1 MKMKDYYQ
9 ILGVSRNAT
18 LDEIKKA
25 YKKLA
30 RKYHPDLNPG
40 DKEAE
45 EKFKEIQE
53 AYSVLSDPKKREQ
66 YDRFGFV
73 GDFQQTGAQDF
84 YTGFEGFDFSEF
96 GTSTFKDFFDAFF
109 GRTVR
114 RRGPE
119 KGEDLHYTMN
129 ISFEDSIKGLR
140 TRIKLFRKV
149 TCPSCGGYG
158 YSKGKERICP
168 VCGGSGKI
176 NLQRGFMKFFTT
188 CSNCQG
194 TGKIPGDPC
203 YYCNGEGLVEKEEII
218 NVRIP
223 PGVDNGSVVRI
234 AGKGNGGLR
243 GGPPGDLFITIQVTP
258 HPFFERKGKNIYC
271 TIPITVTEAALGAKI
286 EVPTLEGEA
295 TIKIPPGTSSGQKFR
310 LRGKGV
316 PSLKGDGR
324 GDLFVEV
331 KIVPPPSEDVRVR
344 DLLRELD
351 RITQFNPRENLKV
364 S

>member
-1 MKMKDYYQ
+1 MKDYYK

-45 EKFKEIQE
+45 ERFKEIQE

-73 GDFQQTGAQDF
+73 GDFRQADSQDF
-84 YTGFEGFDFSEF
+84 YTGFAGFDFSEF

-109 GRTVR
+109 GRTTPKW
-114 RRGPE
+114 GPE
-119 KGEDLHYTMN
+119 KGEDLHYTMT

-140 TRIKLFRKV
+140 TRIKLFRRD

-158 YSKGKERICP
+158 YSKGKEIICP
-168 VCGGSGKI
+168 ACGGSGKI
-176 NLQRGFMKFFTT
+176 NLQRGFMKFYTT
-188 CSNCQG
+188 CSNCHG
-194 TGKIPGDPC
+194 TGKIPGEPC
-203 YYCNGEGLVEKEEII
+203 YYCKGGGLIEKEEIV

-223 PGVDNGSVVRI
+223 PGVDNGSIVRI
-234 AGKGNGGLR
+234 SGKGNGGLR
-243 GGPPGDLFITIQVTP
+243 GGPPGDLFITIQVNP

-286 EVPTLEGEA
+286 EVPTLEGKA

-310 LRGKGV
+310 LKGRGV
-316 PSLKGDGR
+316 PFLKGDGR

-344 DLLRELD
+344 DLLKELD
-351 RITQFNPRENLKV
+351 RITNFNPRKNLKV